1 MMRMIS
7 FIRGGTTMKKTVF
20 FIVATWFACTVV
32 SCEKRE
38 SPASEGIQKEVT
50 IGCYTEVADVKTS
63 LSGNDTGG
71 YSVVWSTGDKVR
83 IRRVAG
89 SGGTDGG
96 SAITLVSSYAGK
108 TYAKFTGKINLAT
121 GGATALEAQYPADY
135 PEKTALSVTA
145 QNGYIGSQH
154 YKAGSPDFMPMF
166 AREEEAEPEQLH
178 FSNLLGVI
186 RLDLH
191 NNGTTDYRVKGISYT
206 ASPALMGDWNNVLQ
220 EDGHYMAVYR
230 TGAKPLTLDCGEEGV
245 VVPAGGTM
253 QFFVSALPKEYADFG
268 FTITNTEDKVVE
280 VKMKAGKTF
289 QVTRS
294 RISTVSL
301 PVEASAFVRPVAANE
316 IHYSTTDGAKIN
328 VYDADAGALF
338 PIKGTKSATTAP
350 VAVTSHTY
358 DPATNTG
365 IITLASTITTIGA
378 EAFSGCTTLQSFRA
392 SSSVTYIGEEA
403 FQGCTGLQSVK
414 LPNSVVTIQ
423 AAAFRNCTSLKT
435 ATIGSVTSLS
445 QNTFYGCIAL
455 ESIEL
460 PQTLTKIN
468 TAVFQNCR
476 RLKSI
481 TIPDSVSK
489 LSGNIFRDCTGLE
502 SIDLGNGGFKT
513 IEGTTFKGC
522 TSLTE
527 ITIPASVETIGTQAF
542 YGCSS
547 LATIR
552 FKRSA
557 SATAP
562 AAETN
567 QTFISCKNPGVIIV
581 PDGCLAAYV
590 TAWRGTEGTGTGYVP
605 SYITIREESGSTEP
619 AL

>member
-63 LSGNDTGG
+63 LSGNDTEG

-83 IRRVAG
+83 TRSVSG
-89 SGGTDGG
+89 SGNTKLDKGY
-96 SAITLVSSYAGK
+96 AITLVPSYAGK
-108 TYAKFTGKINLAT
+108 TYAKFTGTITPADD
-121 GGATALEAQYPADY
+121 ATAFEAQYPAYY
-135 PEKTALSVTA
+135 PEGTSLSVTA
-145 QNGYIGSQH
+145 QNGNIGSQH
-154 YKAGSPDFMPMF
+154 YKPGSPDFMPMF

-178 FSNLLGVI
+178 FSNLMGVI

-206 ASPALMGDWNNVLQ
+206 ASPALMGNWNNVLQ

-316 IHYSTTDGAKIN
+316 IIYTTSDGKKIDIYAVGDN
-328 VYDADAGALF
+328 F
-338 PIKGTKSATTAP
+338 PVKGTKSASDSF
-350 VAVTSHTY
+350 VTVSAHEFDSETS
-358 DPATNTG
+358 TG
-365 IITLASTITTIGA
+365 IITFASNVTVIGFQAFKGKSTITDVR
-378 EAFSGCTTLQSFRA
+378 FSNA
-392 SSSVTYIGEEA
+392 VTYIGEEA
-403 FQGCTGLQSVK
+403 FMDCTGLQAIK

-423 AAAFRNCTSLKT
+423 ARAFQGCAHVES
-435 ATIGSVTSLS
+435 AVIGRVTSLS
-445 QNTFYGCIAL
+445 QSAFQDCTSLKKIDLPSSLVKINSSVFYGCTSL
-455 ESIEL
+455 ETI
-460 PQTLTKIN
+460 
-468 TAVFQNCR
+468 V
-476 RLKSI
+476 
-481 TIPDSVSK
+481 IPDSITD
-489 LSGNIFRDCTGLE
+489 LPGGGIFRDCTALN
-502 SIDLGNGGFKT
+502 SIDMGNGTYTT
-513 IEGTTFKGC
+513 IPGTTFKGC

-527 ITIPASVETIGTQAF
+527 ITIPASVTTIGNHAF
-542 YGCSS
+542 NGCSN

-562 AAETN
+562 AAESSA
-567 QTFISCKNPGVIIV
+567 TFYGCKNPGVIIV
-581 PDGCLAAYV
+581 PDGCLEAYV
-590 TAWRGTEGTGTGYVP
+590 AAWRVGTTGTDYVP
-605 SYITIREESGSTEP
+605 KYITIREETSGKTE
-619 AL
+619 

>member
-63 LSGNDTGG
+63 LSGNDTEG

-83 IRRVAG
+83 TRSVSG
-89 SGGTDGG
+89 SGDKG
-96 SAITLVSSYAGK
+96 SAITLDPSYAGK
-108 TYAKFTGKINLAT
+108 TYAQFTGTITYAKD
-121 GGATALEAQYPADY
+121 ATAFEAQYPASY
-135 PEKTALSVTA
+135 PEGTSLSVTS
-145 QNGYIGSQH
+145 QNGNIGSQH
-154 YKAGSPDFMPMF
+154 YKAGAPDFMPMF
-166 AREEEAEPEQLH
+166 AREEEGTPEQLH
-178 FSNLLGVI
+178 FSNLMGVI

-206 ASPALMGDWNNVLQ
+206 ASAATPLMGLWNNVLQ

-230 TGAKPLTLDCGEEGV
+230 TSAKALTLDCGEEGV

-316 IHYSTTDGAKIN
+316 IIYTTSDGNQIDIYAVGEN
-328 VYDADAGALF
+328 F
-338 PIKGTKSATTAP
+338 PVKGTNSASDSFVKVSAHEFDLE
-350 VAVTSHTY
+350 TS
-358 DPATNTG
+358 TG
-365 IITLASTITTIGA
+365 IITFASNVTVIGAQAFKGKSTITDMR
-378 EAFSGCTTLQSFRA
+378 FSNA
-392 SSSVTYIGEEA
+392 VTYIGEEA
-403 FQGCTGLQSVK
+403 FMDCTGLQAIK

-423 AAAFRNCTSLKT
+423 KSAFQGCTGVESAVIGRVTSLSQSAFQGCTSLKKIDLPSSLVKINSAVFYGCTSLKT
-435 ATIGSVTSLS
+435 IV
-445 QNTFYGCIAL
+445 
-455 ESIEL
+455 
-460 PQTLTKIN
+460 
-468 TAVFQNCR
+468 
-476 RLKSI
+476 
-481 TIPDSVSK
+481 IPDSITE
-489 LSGNIFRDCTGLE
+489 LPGGNIFRDCTALN
-502 SIDLGNGGFKT
+502 SIDMGNGTYTT
-513 IEGTTFKGC
+513 IQATTFKGC

-527 ITIPASVETIGTQAF
+527 ITIPASVTTIGNQAF
-542 YGCSS
+542 NGCSK

-552 FKRSA
+552 FKRSE

-562 AAETN
+562 AETGN
-567 QTFISCKNPGVIIV
+567 ATFNGCKNPGEIIV
-581 PDGCLAAYV
+581 PDGCLDAYV
-590 TAWRGTEGTGTGYVP
+590 AAWRGGTSVTDYVP
-605 SYITIREESGSTEP
+605 SFITIREETSGRTE
-619 AL
+619 

>member
-1 MMRMIS
+1 
-7 FIRGGTTMKKTVF
+7 MKKTVF

-50 IGCYTEVADVKTS
+50 IGCYTEVADVKTA
-63 LSGNDTGG
+63 LSGNDTDG
-71 YSVVWSTGDKVR
+71 YNVVWEIGDQ
-83 IRRVAG
+83 IRCRSV
-89 SGGTDGG
+89 SPTKDSG
-96 SAITLVSSYAGK
+96 SALTLKPAFDGMSIAEFSGSLN
-108 TYAKFTGKINLAT
+108 I
-121 GGATALEAQYPADY
+121 ALDANAFEAQYPANY
-135 PEKTALSVTA
+135 GGTQFSVTS
-145 QNGYIGSQH
+145 QNAFIGEQN
-154 YKAGSPDFMPMF
+154 YREGGPDFYPMF
-166 AREEEAEPEQLH
+166 ARAEVASPEQLH
-178 FSNLLGVI
+178 FSNTMGII
-186 RLDLH
+186 RVELR
-191 NNGTTDYRVKGISYT
+191 NTGAENVTVKKINFSAAT
-206 ASPALMGDWNNVLQ
+206 PMMGLWDNVLQ
-220 EDGHYMAVYR
+220 SDGHYQAVYR
-230 TGAKPLTLDCGEEGV
+230 ASAKPLNLNCGDGGV
-245 VVPAGGTM
+245 AVPAGESR
-253 QFFVSALPKEYADFG
+253 QFYVSALPGEYSKFS
-268 FTITNTEDKVVE
+268 FTVTNMADKVFE
-280 VKMKAGKTF
+280 VNMKDGKTF
-289 QVTRS
+289 IVTRS
-294 RISTVSL
+294 RISPISIPVQAASFVTTV
-301 PVEASAFVRPVAANE
+301 AGNE

-328 VYDADAGALF
+328 IYDAGALF

-358 DPATNTG
+358 DPETNTG

-423 AAAFRNCTSLKT
+423 AAAFRNCTLLKT

-445 QNTFYGCIAL
+445 HNTFYGCTAL

-468 TAVFQNCR
+468 SAVFQNCSS
-476 RLKSI
+476 LKSI
-481 TIPDSVSK
+481 TIPDSVSD
-489 LSGNIFRDCTGLE
+489 LPGGNIFRDCTGLE

-513 IEGTTFKGC
+513 IQGTTFKGC

-527 ITIPASVETIGTQAF
+527 ITIPASVETIANQAF
-542 YGCSS
+542 NGCSS

-562 AAETN
+562 AADN
-567 QTFISCKNPGVIIV
+567 NATFNGCKNPGEIIV
-581 PDGCLAAYV
+581 PVGCLAAYV
-590 TAWRGTEGTGTGYVP
+590 TAWRVGTNGTGCVP
-605 SYITIREESGSTEP
+605 SYITIREESGD
-619 AL
+619 

>member
-1 MMRMIS
+1 
-7 FIRGGTTMKKTVF
+7 MKKTVF

-50 IGCYTEVADVKTS
+50 IGCYTEVADVKTA
-63 LSGNDTGG
+63 LSGNDTDG
-71 YSVVWSTGDKVR
+71 YNVVWKTGDQ
-83 IRRVAG
+83 IRCRSVSPTKDYG
-89 SGGTDGG
+89 SALTLKPAFDGMSIAEFGG
-96 SAITLVSSYAGK
+96 SLNIAPDAN
-108 TYAKFTGKINLAT
+108 AF
-121 GGATALEAQYPADY
+121 EAQYPANY
-135 PEKTALSVTA
+135 GGTTFSVTNQSA
-145 QNGYIGSQH
+145 VIGEQNYREGG
-154 YKAGSPDFMPMF
+154 PDFYPMF
-166 AREEEAEPEQLH
+166 ARAAVASPEQLH
-178 FSNLLGVI
+178 FSNTMGII
-186 RLDLH
+186 RVELR
-191 NNGTTDYRVKGISYT
+191 NTGAENVTVKKINFSAAT
-206 ASPALMGDWNNVLQ
+206 PMMGLWDNVKQ
-220 EDGHYMAVYR
+220 SDGHYQAVYR
-230 TGAKPLTLDCGEEGV
+230 ASAKPLNLNCGDGGV
-245 VVPAGGTM
+245 AVPAGESR
-253 QFFVSALPKEYADFG
+253 QFYVSALPGEYSEFS
-268 FTITNTEDKVVE
+268 FTVTNMADKVFE
-280 VKMKAGKTF
+280 VNMKDGKTF
-289 QVTRS
+289 IVTRS
-294 RISTVSL
+294 RISPISI
-301 PVEASAFVRPVAANE
+301 PVQAASFVTPVAGKE
-316 IHYSTTDGAKIN
+316 IHYSTTNGAPIDI
-328 VYDADAGALF
+328 YDEGDFF

-378 EAFSGCTTLQSFRA
+378 EAFSGCTTLQSFRV

-414 LPNSVVTIQ
+414 LPKSVVTIQ

-455 ESIEL
+455 ESIKL

-468 TAVFQNCR
+468 TAVFQNCSS
-476 RLKSI
+476 LKSI
-481 TIPDSVSK
+481 TIPDKVSD
-489 LSGNIFRDCTGLE
+489 LPGGNIFRDCTGLE

-513 IEGTTFKGC
+513 IQGTTFKGC

-527 ITIPASVETIGTQAF
+527 ITIPASVETIGNQAF
-542 YGCSS
+542 FGCSS

-567 QTFISCKNPGVIIV
+567 QTFISCKDPGVIIV
-581 PDGCLAAYV
+581 PDGCLEAYV
-590 TAWRGTEGTGTGYVP
+590 AAWRVGTDGTDYVP
-605 SYITIREESGSTEP
+605 SYITIREESGRTEHDD
-619 AL
+619 L